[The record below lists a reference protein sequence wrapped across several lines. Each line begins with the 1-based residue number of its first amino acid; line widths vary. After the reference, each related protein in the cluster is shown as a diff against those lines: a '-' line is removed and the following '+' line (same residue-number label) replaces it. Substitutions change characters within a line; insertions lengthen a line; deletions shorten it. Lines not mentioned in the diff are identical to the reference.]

1 MDVSGGPSAVPS
13 PQVAAGM
20 MPGSGLPHPSTHPRP
35 HGPHARSPRPSTPAG
50 ACRIEAIRD
59 LLAHLTGPQAV
70 CPFPQGTLVQMLL
83 GGRGPPLAAAC
94 RRGHHMCLAGST
106 PDLSLLLWGHG
117 DLKQLPSKGP
127 LITHP
132 CLKPPVPHS
141 QQELIHQ
148 PPGSRQEGRD
158 GLGGEGIHCEP
169 WGPLTPS
176 ETMPPGSP
184 HLLPAAGSAESCSGK
199 FLL

>member
-1 MDVSGGPSAVPS
+1 
-13 PQVAAGM
+13 
-20 MPGSGLPHPSTHPRP
+20 
-35 HGPHARSPRPSTPAG
+35 
-50 ACRIEAIRD
+50 
-59 LLAHLTGPQAV
+59 
-70 CPFPQGTLVQMLL
+70 
-83 GGRGPPLAAAC
+83 
-94 RRGHHMCLAGST
+94 MCLAGST

-117 DLKQLPSKGP
+117 DLKQLPSRAP

-158 GLGGEGIHCEP
+158 GLGGGERKYTVSPGV
-169 WGPLTPS
+169 PS
-176 ETMPPGSP
+176 LHQRPCPGLPPP
-184 HLLPAAGSAESCSGK
+184 PPAAGSAESCSGK

>member
-1 MDVSGGPSAVPS
+1 MMLGSRL
-13 PQVAAGM
+13 PQ
-20 MPGSGLPHPSTHPRP
+20 LSTHPQPR
-35 HGPHARSPRPSTPAG
+35 GPHARSPRPSTPAG
-50 ACRIEAIRD
+50 ACWIEAIRD
-59 LLAHLTGPQAV
+59 LLVRLTGPQTV
-70 CPFPQGTLVQMLL
+70 FPFPQGTLVWRLL

-117 DLKQLPSKGP
+117 DLKQLPSRGP

-132 CLKPPVPHS
+132 SLKPPVPHS

-158 GLGGEGIHCEP
+158 GLGGGERKYTVSPGV
-169 WGPLTPS
+169 PS
-176 ETMPPGSP
+176 LHQRPCPGLPPP
-184 HLLPAAGSAESCSGK
+184 PPAAGSAESCSGK